1 MTALRAAQLKTLD
14 SGSGPGVAIGAFAV
28 YSSPPPPRPL
38 SATKAA
44 VAPAAIPA
52 TAGIQSLLVR
62 FLAGSIKD
70 SGLRLPP
77 EWRLTP
83 PRLKP
88 PFTVQQ
94 TRGVDAGGVG
104 GKIQTEVEIAGG
116 FADGESRALLIRG
129 LALDVAR
136 AGEADQ
142 HGRRL
147 PFHAAAVAIE
157 TRIRRDGNHV
167 KRGIDGALF
176 VSATLT
182 ATGRSADKG

>member
-1 MTALRAAQLKTLD
+1 
-14 SGSGPGVAIGAFAV
+14 
-28 YSSPPPPRPL
+28 
-38 SATKAA
+38 
-44 VAPAAIPA
+44 
-52 TAGIQSLLVR
+52 
-62 FLAGSIKD
+62 
-70 SGLRLPP
+70 
-77 EWRLTP
+77 
-83 PRLKP
+83 
-88 PFTVQQ
+88 VQQ
-94 TRGVDAGGVG
+94 PRGIDPGIISGEVQV
-104 GKIQTEVEIAGG
+104 EVEVAGG
-116 FADGESRALLIRG
+116 FADGEGCALLIRG